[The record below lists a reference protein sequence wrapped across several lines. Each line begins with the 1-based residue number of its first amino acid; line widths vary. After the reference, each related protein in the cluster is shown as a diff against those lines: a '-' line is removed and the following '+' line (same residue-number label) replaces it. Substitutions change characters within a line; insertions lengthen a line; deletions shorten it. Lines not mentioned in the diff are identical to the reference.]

1 MTRDS
6 NLKDDLDSAIG
17 HYMTSVAA
25 KLLDEGLPVKSLH
38 AYGHYDD
45 ITQPDT
51 DDVEGGIDFG
61 SAFQRRVF
69 PDGEVGLHWSA
80 TSGWCLFLIPNSGG
94 GGLYDG
100 ARWLG
105 AGLLPSPERVAAFVS
120 SAQLDARS
128 AGSAERPFYRTPRE
142 DLHELLKRLEEFAP
156 EGEFSSHNYEYR
168 FRSLQG
174 QAYRRRVIDALL
186 SGEDAIV
193 DLPIRRSELQAV
205 LHLIDYAEAAD
216 SAMRGPEDFVVPV
229 VADLTHRIGNGYGSV
244 LENQRA
250 LEHAQ
255 EVQRRIEEHRRKK
268 DLEGE

>member
-1 MTRDS
+1 MTLDS
-6 NLKDDLDSAIG
+6 NLVDDLESAIG
-17 HYMTSVAA
+17 HYVTAVAV
-25 KLLDEGLPVKSLH
+25 KLLAEGLPVKSIH

-45 ITQPDT
+45 TTQQES

-61 SAFQRRVF
+61 SAFQQSVF
-69 PDGEVGLHWSA
+69 PGGEAGLHWA
-80 TSGWCLFLIPNSGG
+80 GASGWCLFLIPNSGG
-94 GGLYDG
+94 GLYGG

-142 DLHELLKRLEEFAP
+142 NLPELLKRLEAFAP
-156 EGEFSSHNYEYR
+156 EDELREHDYEYR

-174 QAYRRRVIDALL
+174 QAYRQRVIDALV

-205 LHLIDYAEAAD
+205 LHLLDYAEAAD
-216 SAMRGPEDFVVPV
+216 STTRGPEDFVAPV
-229 VADLTHRIGNGYGSV
+229 AADLTQRIGRDYGSV
-244 LENQRA
+244 QAHQQA

-255 EVQRRIEEHRRKK
+255 EVQRAIEEYRSRKE
-268 DLEGE
+268 LEEE